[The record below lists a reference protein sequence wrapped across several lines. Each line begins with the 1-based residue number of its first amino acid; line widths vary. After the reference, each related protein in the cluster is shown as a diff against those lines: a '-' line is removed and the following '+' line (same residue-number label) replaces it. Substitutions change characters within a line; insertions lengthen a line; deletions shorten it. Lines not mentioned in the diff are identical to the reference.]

1 MPDLVSLGTI
11 VRPHGV
17 RGELVVDAS
26 ATAAADLDEVETI
39 YLGEP
44 AQPHTLTRQRWH
56 RGRLLIQLAGVDDR
70 AAAEA
75 YRGLAVWIE
84 RTELPAL
91 PPGVYYQRQ
100 ILGLTV
106 VTEAGETLG
115 SIVEI
120 IETGANDVYVV
131 RGPGGDLLI
140 PAAPG
145 VVQKVD
151 LAAGRLSVQLPA
163 GLR

>member
-1 MPDLVSLGTI
+1 MPELVPLGTI

-17 RGELVVDAS
+17 RGELVVDAPAS
-26 ATAAADLDEVETI
+26 AAADLDDVETV

-44 AQPHTLTRQRWH
+44 AQAHTLTHVRWH

-70 AAAEA
+70 DAAEA
-75 YRGLAVWIE
+75 YRGLTLWSE
-84 RTELPAL
+84 RAWLPAL

-100 ILGLTV
+100 IIGLTV
-106 VTEAGETLG
+106 LTDAGETLG
-115 SIVEI
+115 PITEI
-120 IETGANDVYVV
+120 LETGANDVYVV
-131 RGPGGDLLI
+131 RGPGGELLI

-151 LAAGRLSVQLPA
+151 LDAGRMIVHLPD